1 MAPIS
6 IQIIETNPHL
16 RSLLGWHLQQ
26 LGYVVCPS
34 ATLQQARDV
43 AQAQRP
49 MLVVLD
55 PDLPDGD
62 GLEFCAWLQRV
73 QQPMVL
79 MISARS
85 GEADAVAALRAG
97 ADDYLRKPFGMQE
110 FLARVQALVRRGR
123 SRSAPAL
130 LDCGVLRID
139 LIQRRVWLFERSI
152 ELTPQE
158 FSLLYALAQAG
169 GVPLSRAEIL
179 QRAWPESIDNPR
191 TVDTHV
197 LSLRKKLEAD
207 PRQPSTIQTVRNV
220 GYRLNL
226 ERLELHREPTNGHGP
241 PPNPVGG
248 GPAGSG
254 GGALSRSMLS
264 VSSG

>member
-6 IQIIETNPHL
+6 IQIVESNPHL

-26 LGYVVCPS
+26 LGYAVHPAS
-34 ATLQQARDV
+34 TLQQARDV

-49 MLVVLD
+49 VAVVLD

-62 GLEFCAWLQRV
+62 GLELCSWLQQV
-73 QQPMVL
+73 QQPMIL

-85 GEADAVAALRAG
+85 SEADAVAALRAG

-123 SRSAPAL
+123 SRSSPAL
-130 LDCGVLRID
+130 LDYGALRID
-139 LIQRRVWLFERSI
+139 LIQRRVWLLDRAI

-169 GVPLSRAEIL
+169 GTPLSRAEIL
-179 QRAWPESIDNPR
+179 RRAWPESIDNPR

-226 ERLELHREPTNGHGP
+226 ERLELSWDETNAKPHNSGDR
-241 PPNPVGG
+241 GG
-248 GPAGSG
+248 TSSPIT
-254 GGALSRSMLS
+254 RSSLLS
-264 VSSG
+264 VSLG